1 MGVKSWPAAGRD
13 RRPASFFRCTGLG
26 GSPARA
32 GRAGH
37 HEVFR
42 FEKLAGPGETSH
54 SEAAGDVSVRSASIA
69 NNTRFLF
76 PHPHRS
82 LRHPHQRRHLCL
94 REPLS
99 TRGVKFLTP
108 VRFLT
113 PGPAEVRCFSH
124 LLSF

>member
-1 MGVKSWPAAGRD
+1 MGVD
-13 RRPASFFRCTGLG
+13 RSMVSRWEAEQEAVTVSNVSAHNPNTPIDNRG
-26 GSPARA
+26 G
-32 GRAGH
+32 
-37 HEVFR
+37 
-42 FEKLAGPGETSH
+42 
-54 SEAAGDVSVRSASIA
+54 VSVRSASIA
-69 NNTRFLF
+69 NNTRFFF

-82 LRHPHQRRHLCL
+82 LRHPHQLGNLRL